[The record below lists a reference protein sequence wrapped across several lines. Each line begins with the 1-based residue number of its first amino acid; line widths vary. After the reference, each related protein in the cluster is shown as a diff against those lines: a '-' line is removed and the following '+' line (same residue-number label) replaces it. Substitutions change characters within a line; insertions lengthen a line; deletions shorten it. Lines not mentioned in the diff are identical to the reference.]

1 MDQRRVYQI
10 LEGYVRV
17 GVRVR
22 LGLAHTLGV
31 SEVYALTNA
40 L

>member
-17 GVRVR
+17 GVKKRVR
-22 LGLAHTLGV
+22 LGLAHTHGV
-31 SEVYALTNA
+31 SEVIFA
-40 L
+40 